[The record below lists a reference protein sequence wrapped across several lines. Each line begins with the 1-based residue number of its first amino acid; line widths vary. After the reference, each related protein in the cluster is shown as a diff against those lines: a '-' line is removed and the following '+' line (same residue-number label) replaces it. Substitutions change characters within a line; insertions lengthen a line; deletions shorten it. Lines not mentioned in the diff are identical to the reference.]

1 MKTTTT
7 QAAALPAR
15 DRIAR
20 DRIARRYLSE
30 ADNLA
35 RAAARRLR
43 GLAELDDLQQ
53 EARLALVQA
62 AARIEPGTDPL
73 PYLRRCCAGALR
85 RYVRNRVRLVR
96 VPRKAHEAGG
106 HPLGHCSLNYAPQG
120 GPELLDLIASPEPE
134 EATPRD
140 ALGRELVRLVEQ
152 LPAGDAAAL
161 RLTVLEGRSLR
172 DAAAA
177 LEVGHTTIKRR
188 RARAV
193 DAIRYAM
200 GA

>member
-1 MKTTTT
+1 MKTTDT
-7 QAAALPAR
+7 QAAALA
-15 DRIAR
+15 AR
-20 DRIARRYLSE
+20 DRIARRYLRE
-30 ADNLA
+30 ADELA
-35 RAAARRLR
+35 RSMARRLR
-43 GLAELDDLQQ
+43 GLADPDDLQQ

-85 RYVRNRVRLVR
+85 RYVRDRVRLVR

-106 HPLGHCSLNYAPQG
+106 HPLGHASLDAPIREG
-120 GPELLDLIASPEPE
+120 GPCFLDLLEAPEQSEPPAS
-134 EATPRD
+134 D

-177 LEVGHTTIKRR
+177 LEVGHVTVRRR